1 MLLAP
6 MFALVF
12 LIRHKLRFSRKSMFF
27 IFWMGLNDSY
37 DHIIGQI
44 LVADFNQQSLLFDF
58 IRREMQKH
66 RSWNQCYS

>member
-6 MFALVF
+6 VFALVF

-44 LVADFNQQSLLFDF
+44 LIAEPLPSINKVCSLIL
-58 IRREMQKH
+58 
-66 RSWNQCYS
+66 